1 MSRPYDIVA
10 EKEGIAQIVRENLTK
25 AEAESEAEKLRLRFK
40 AMSFSVRHHPSG
52 R

>member
-25 AEAESEAEKLRLRFK
+25 AEAESEAERLRLRFK
-40 AMSFSVRHHPSG
+40 AMSFSVRPHRQG
-52 R
+52 K